1 MVSPG
6 SPARTG
12 SSVPPT
18 SATDVDRLEILG
30 LPVDVLDLEGLL
42 DAVGELIEIGRERPG
57 RTVAYL
63 NVHVANTARR
73 DPELTAFLRG
83 VDLCYCD
90 GVGVVLG
97 AKLLGH
103 HLPERMTGA
112 DWIWDLA
119 AAAED
124 KGWRIFWTGGQPG
137 VTERAA
143 AELRGRHPGLAI
155 DSDHGFHTPETTPGL
170 LARIADFAPDILLV
184 GMGTPV
190 QERWVARHLDQL
202 PVPVVWCLGATA
214 DFVAGEVDRGPEWL
228 HTNQEWLAR
237 LLTEPGRLWR
247 RYLIGN
253 PLFLARVARSRVRR
267 RLRGEDQRA

>member
-1 MVSPG
+1 MPQT
-6 SPARTG
+6 P
-12 SSVPPT
+12 
-18 SATDVDRLEILG
+18 ATDIDRLEILG
-30 LPVDVLDLEGLL
+30 LPVDVLDRRGLL
-42 DAVGELIEIGRERPG
+42 DAVGELIAAGRERPG

-83 VDLCYCD
+83 ADLCYCD

-97 AKLLGH
+97 ARLLGH

-119 AAAED
+119 ALAAAE
-124 KGWRIFWTGGQPG
+124 GWRIFWMGGEPG
-137 VTERAA
+137 VTDRAA
-143 AELRGRHPGLAI
+143 AELRAAQPELLIA
-155 DSDHGFHTPETTPGL
+155 SDHGFHSPETTPDL

-190 QERWVARHLDQL
+190 QERWVTRHLEQL

-214 DFVAGEVDRGPEWL
+214 DFVAGEVSRGPEWL
-228 HTNQEWLAR
+228 YIKQEWLAR

-253 PLFLARVARSRVRR
+253 PLFLARVARSR
-267 RLRGEDQRA
+267 LRPRAER